1 MFDKGLPISLF
12 SYSSSFNLPFCL
24 SFRSLLLLVGW
35 WLGLLLLLLLQLP
48 LFLLITR
55 GTQLLL
61 EGEERAHTY
70 PKTATTTTTKLI
82 SASQHLHLIGAI
94 QKYYSLQKL
103 LQCFANDKMMIRL
116 TDKVK
121 VVVVD
126 GALCRLATADC
137 RLAD

>member
-1 MFDKGLPISLF
+1 M
-12 SYSSSFNLPFCL
+12 
-24 SFRSLLLLVGW
+24 VGTAAVFTTTT
-35 WLGLLLLLLLQLP
+35 
-48 LFLLITR
+48 FLLITR
-55 GTQLLL
+55 GTRLLL
-61 EGEERAHTY
+61 EGDERAHTY
-70 PKTATTTTTKLI
+70 PKTATTATKLI

-121 VVVVD
+121 VVAN